1 MKRIYTIA
9 FALVA
14 LFAFSQNA
22 TAQKFGPKIGYN
34 LSTIGVSGDN
44 IVINGETVPAAALGT
59 ASNMTYGLF
68 YKAKLVPMILDLQFE
83 VNYDPRGTK
92 LDYLFTYEDIQIPIE
107 LSMEYNY
114 LTVPALLKAKLLF
127 LYAEAGPYASFLL
140 SAKDKAS
147 LTEGVEIPQSEEEDV
162 KDNLK
167 STDFGF
173 MLGAGIQLGLGPVY
187 LMGGAR
193 YTMGM
198 SEIYTDDY
206 KTAYEMQDISF
217 KHHVWTFYA
226 GIGFGL

>member
-34 LSTIGVSGDN
+34 LSTIAVSGDN
-44 IVINGETVPAAALGT
+44 IVIDGETVPAAALGT
-59 ASNMTYGLF
+59 ATNMTYGLF

-92 LDYLFTYEDIQIPIE
+92 LDYQYIGIPDLTGE
-107 LSMEYNY
+107 LAMEYNY

-140 SAKDKAS
+140 SAKDKYS
-147 LTEGVEIPQSEEEDV
+147 FSYQGETESSEEDV
-162 KDNLK
+162 KDFLK
-167 STDFGF
+167 STDFGL
-173 MLGAGIQLGLGPVY
+173 MMGAGIQLGLGPVY
-187 LMGGAR
+187 IMGGAR

-198 SEIYTDDY
+198 TDIIKDNESDV
-206 KTAYEMQDISF
+206 TF
-217 KHHVWTFYA
+217 KHHVWTIYA